1 MFQLSDDEFIEW
13 RSQFVTSKSSDSM
26 GLRYAPYVFAEQGV
40 AQLSSVLKSQRAI
53 AVNIRIIRL
62 FTKMRK
68 MILTDKDLL
77 IKMNELESKVND
89 HDINIKQIFAYLR
102 QFIQEQSTTRK
113 QIGFKT
119 KKEK

>member
-1 MFQLSDDEFIEW
+1 M
-13 RSQFVTSKSSDSM
+13 
-26 GLRYAPYVFAEQGV
+26 
-40 AQLSSVLKSQRAI
+40 SSVLKSQRAI